1 MPLSSETQHPLYQ
14 HNTLLHVLAWA
25 VFNGLLSK
33 TTRILIADKT
43 NLTPIKTAVSLAQQ
57 LLRSSLSEQ
66 KSVKPTTASKTLA
79 RDHLILIANLEQN
92 EEAVYNN
99 PEVIQLS
106 SLHKD
111 SLNYANL
118 GKSLLYCIDGVF
130 HTTNGE
136 WQALQTKGKTRP
148 LVLLQHIS
156 ACWQKSKA
164 TPSLF
169 SCCPSDAHGPLISQ
183 GLEKLYTDVNTHYI
197 KNTHGDY
204 LVLIADNLYEL
215 IWQPEGVDITP
226 LNTTQLEPVI
236 NKSKS
241 HFLVS
246 KLDRQLDPKQL
257 FNALLSCQKE
267 EILSLI
273 PESGKTTLSIHFID
287 EFGNLITQHNL

>member
-136 WQALQTKGKTRP
+136 WQPFKQKEKRDHLSFFNISVLAGKKVKQHHRYSAVALQMHMGHS
-148 LVLLQHIS
+148 L
-156 ACWQKSKA
+156 AKA
-164 TPSLF
+164 
-169 SCCPSDAHGPLISQ
+169 
-183 GLEKLYTDVNTHYI
+183 
-197 KNTHGDY
+197 
-204 LVLIADNLYEL
+204 
-215 IWQPEGVDITP
+215 
-226 LNTTQLEPVI
+226 
-236 NKSKS
+236 SKS
-241 HFLVS
+241 YI
-246 KLDRQLDPKQL
+246 QM
-257 FNALLSCQKE
+257 
-267 EILSLI
+267 
-273 PESGKTTLSIHFID
+273 
-287 EFGNLITQHNL
+287 